1 MTKVVERFQDGREY
15 FAELRERV
23 EYAGAVG
30 VVRTRDRSRDALWVE
45 FETGTMLFTRRAG
58 DVFRA
63 FPGPA
68 DGPALAIHFP
78 TV

>member
-1 MTKVVERFQDGREY
+1 MTKVVERFLDGKEY

-23 EYAGAVG
+23 ECAGKVG
-30 VVRTRDRSRDALWVE
+30 IVRTRDRSRDAIWVE
-45 FETGTMLFTRRAG
+45 FPDGTVLFTRRRG

-68 DGPALAIHFP
+68 DGPTLAIHFKR
-78 TV
+78 V